1 MAQVSFTSEKPSL
14 KIKLL
19 GKRMEFQLGVLTF
32 DEEKEAEMIA
42 EMRKMLDDPNNAG
55 MRQMV
60 RELPTAKAEEISRQ
74 FQNAHRSKTTMGVGG
89 FNSESMAKKE
99 GELGSAEAG
108 LRNQLLQAGASE
120 AAIQQALTELAD
132 GGLHI
137 TEGTAGKAV
146 DRMSDDGFIP
156 TKQLPQGGEAG
167 QGGAAHQGVATG
179 NGTTAA
185 IKMPVQKQPGL
196 PQTFAPRN
204 GK

>member
-32 DEEKEAEMIA
+32 DDEKDPEMIA
-42 EMRKMLDDPNNAG
+42 EMRKMLEDPNNAG

-120 AAIQQALTELAD
+120 ETIQQALTELAD

-137 TEGTAGKAV
+137 TEKALDKPV
-146 DRMSDDGFIP
+146 ERMSDEGFIP
-156 TKQLPQGGEAG
+156 NKVPGGEAG
-167 QGGAAHQGVATG
+167 QGGAAQQIQG